1 MHRIDTS
8 TATPDHKF
16 TEGDPTIPVAATTVS
31 APWLNAV
38 QEELVAVIT
47 GAGLELKK
55 SDNGQLWQA
64 ISQLITNAKPGLATK
79 AKPGLVQVGGGLN
92 ITPEGILSV
101 LAASV
106 TQAGIVQLASGLS
119 DSTTTAPTCKA
130 VKDAIESKLA
140 AVNVP
145 VGGIIA
151 FSGTFGGEGNRFPI
165 PLGEDAPDMHWCL
178 CDGTTTNGLPVP
190 DLRGRMIRGASD
202 SVPAGS
208 TGGSEKHSHSLTGT
222 VGDTTLTEAQ
232 LASHKHY
239 VSRNKDLNNANEN
252 EGASGNHD
260 TVGNYSSAGWNYLT
274 SPVGSSQAHTHD
286 LAGASGD
293 ASSLPPYYVLS
304 FIMRCA

>member
-31 APWLNAV
+31 ALWLNAV

-47 GAGLELKK
+47 GVGLELKK

-64 ISQLITNAKPGLATK
+64 ISQLITNANPGLATK

-92 ITPEGILSV
+92 ITPEGLLSV

-119 DSTTTAPTCKA
+119 NSTTTAPTCKA

-145 VGGIIA
+145 VGGILA

-178 CDGTTTNGLPVP
+178 CDGTITNGLPVP

-208 TGGSEKHSHSLTGT
+208 TGGSEKHSHSLSGT
-222 VGDTTLTEAQ
+222 VGSTTLTVGQ
-232 LASHKHY
+232 LASHAHDMVERPEGGGRHHTGEGGQPY
-239 VSRNKDLNNANEN
+239 TAGWTNYTGGSQPHTHALS
-252 EGASGNHD
+252 GASD
-260 TVGNYSSAGWNYLT
+260 
-274 SPVGSSQAHTHD
+274 
-286 LAGASGD
+286 D
-293 ASSLPPYYVLS
+293 ADSLPPYYALAY
-304 FIMRCA
+304 IMRTS